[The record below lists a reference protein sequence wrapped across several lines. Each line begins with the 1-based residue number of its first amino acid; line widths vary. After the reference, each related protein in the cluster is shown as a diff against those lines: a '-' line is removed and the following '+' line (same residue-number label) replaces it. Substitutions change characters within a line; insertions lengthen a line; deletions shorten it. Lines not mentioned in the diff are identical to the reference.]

1 MFLCKKNNFPF
12 ILPFLSLRY
21 ITGPFL
27 LALLYLGWEREKYTC
42 ACLSCLE
49 IDAGGVNGYA
59 RFYAKLNF
67 MGTVFKYNSRCS
79 TEGVSLTKFINI
91 ENDFCSINGYL

>member
-1 MFLCKKNNFPF
+1 M
-12 ILPFLSLRY
+12 
-21 ITGPFL
+21 
-27 LALLYLGWEREKYTC
+27 
-42 ACLSCLE
+42 E